1 MSSLAKNN
9 VQKEAASAARTA
21 NRYVSPEVNIY
32 EKDDAYIVVADLP
45 GVTRQG
51 LEVTLEGNELA
62 VVGHHH
68 REFPEEGV
76 LHRES
81 NPVDFRRSFELDPS
95 IDAARIVARMEQG
108 VLTLEMPKTEAVK
121 PRKIDIS

>member
-1 MSSLAKNN
+1 MSNLAKND
-9 VQKEAASAARTA
+9 VQMESTAAARTA

-32 EKDDAYIVVADLP
+32 EKDDAYFVVADLP

-62 VVGHHH
+62 VVGHRH

-81 NPVDFRRSFELDPS
+81 SSVDFRRSFELDPS
-95 IDAARIVARMEQG
+95 IDGAKIVARMEQG
-108 VLTLEMPKTEAVK
+108 VLTLELPKTDAVK
-121 PRKIDIS
+121 PRKIDVS